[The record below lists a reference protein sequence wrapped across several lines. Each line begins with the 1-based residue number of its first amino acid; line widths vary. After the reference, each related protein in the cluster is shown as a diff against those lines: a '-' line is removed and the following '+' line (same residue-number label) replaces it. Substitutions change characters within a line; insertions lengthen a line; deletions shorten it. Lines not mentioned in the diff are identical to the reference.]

1 MIHFIDEVGSAPWA
15 DLCEAY
21 YLGERSDVSF
31 YLDQSSQVGGSLLEL
46 GCSTGRITEL
56 LADFGKS
63 VYAVDPSTSQ
73 LNFAR
78 AKIDLL
84 ANREQVTFTRSSL
97 VDLNISNSQKFS
109 LAVVP
114 CFAFMSLIDAEQQQ
128 HFINTVRRQL
138 SPGGRLIVDL
148 AVPDLEFMLGDPST
162 MYHHKDLFTEDGN
175 KIVIY
180 TQGDYEE
187 YSQIGYVKVAADFL
201 DNSGLVTRRVVH
213 DLEFRYTFRWEMYHL
228 LRTCGFEILGLY
240 GDFDE
245 GPYTEGSDRMIWVAG
260 ARS

>member
-31 YLDQSSQVGGSLLEL
+31 YLDQSSQVGGTLLEL
-46 GCSTGRITEL
+46 GSSTGRITEL

-78 AKIDLL
+78 AKVGLL
-84 ANREQVTFTRSSL
+84 ANCEQVTFAQSSL
-97 VDLNISNSQKFS
+97 VDLDISISQKFG

-162 MYHHKDLFTEDGN
+162 MYHHKDLFTDDGN

-201 DNSGLVTRRVVH
+201 DNSGPVSYTHLTLPTILLV
-213 DLEFRYTFRWEMYHL
+213 
-228 LRTCGFEILGLY
+228 
-240 GDFDE
+240 
-245 GPYTEGSDRMIWVAG
+245 
-260 ARS
+260 

>member
-1 MIHFIDEVGSAPWA
+1 M
-15 DLCEAY
+15 
-21 YLGERSDVSF
+21 
-31 YLDQSSQVGGSLLEL
+31 
-46 GCSTGRITEL
+46 
-56 LADFGKS
+56 
-63 VYAVDPSTSQ
+63 
-73 LNFAR
+73 
-78 AKIDLL
+78 
-84 ANREQVTFTRSSL
+84 
-97 VDLNISNSQKFS
+97 
-109 LAVVP
+109 
-114 CFAFMSLIDAEQQQ
+114 
-128 HFINTVRRQL
+128 
-138 SPGGRLIVDL
+138 
-148 AVPDLEFMLGDPST
+148 PDLEFMLGDPST

-180 TQGDYEE
+180 IQGDYEE

>member
-46 GCSTGRITEL
+46 GCSTGRITEV

-148 AVPDLEFMLGDPST
+148 AVPNLEFMLGDPST

-180 TQGDYEE
+180 MQGDYEE

-213 DLEFRYTFRWEMYHL
+213 DLVFRYTFRWEMYHL

>member
-162 MYHHKDLFTEDGN
+162 MYHHKDLFTDDGN

-180 TQGDYEE
+180 TQVDYEE

-213 DLEFRYTFRWEMYHL
+213 DLEFRYTFRWEMY
-228 LRTCGFEILGLY
+228 
-240 GDFDE
+240 
-245 GPYTEGSDRMIWVAG
+245 
-260 ARS
+260 

>member
-1 MIHFIDEVGSAPWA
+1 M
-15 DLCEAY
+15 
-21 YLGERSDVSF
+21 
-31 YLDQSSQVGGSLLEL
+31 GGSLLEL

-84 ANREQVTFTRSSL
+84 ANREQVTFTQSSL

-260 ARS
+260 SRS